1 MPCNQVRPRIALK
14 GNKSSTMDN
23 CTLRVT
29 GPTWIDSTISPRD
42 VFEAPLNP
50 DSIRPGFSRLEGIN
64 LFCLT
69 TNTS

>member
-1 MPCNQVRPRIALK
+1 MPCNQVRPRITLK

-29 GPTWIDSTISPRD
+29 GPAWIGNTISLRD

-50 DSIRPGFSRLEGIN
+50 DSIRPGFSKLEGIN
-64 LFCLT
+64 PFCLT